1 MSPVDFSAV
10 RREVLA
16 LHRELVEVERRD
28 YERAHG
34 RLGPA
39 ELLHHLLHDA
49 TFAWLKPLTTVIARM
64 DEAEELDEP
73 AEAEEAKKAVIA
85 ELRDLL
91 RAREDGNDFQR
102 RYAALLQIEPGLALS
117 HGRLNRSISV

>member
-1 MSPVDFSAV
+1 MSPVDFAQT

-16 LHRELVEVERRD
+16 LHRELVEIERRD

-64 DEAEELDEP
+64 DEAEEFDEP
-73 AEAEEAKKAVIA
+73 AEAEEAKKAVVT
-85 ELRDLL
+85 ELRDLM
-91 RAREDGNDFQR
+91 RVDEFGNDFQR

-117 HGRLNRSISV
+117 HGRVARSISV